1 MKKLVFGSLNID
13 RTYQVTGFV
22 RPKETISAL
31 DYACFC
37 GGKGFNQAVA
47 LARAGSELYFAGV
60 IGADGEML
68 RQGLLDEG
76 IHTQLRKASP
86 NANGHAVIQVNE
98 RGENC
103 IIVAA
108 GSNAEVSREYVD
120 EVLEH
125 FAKGDLILLQN
136 EIPHIG
142 YIIDRASEKGMEI
155 ALNPSPFNQA
165 VENCRLDRVRYLLI
179 NEVEGCELT
188 GKHEPEDI
196 LDAIE
201 ARFAGIAVVLT
212 LGEKGACFKAADGRR
227 FFCEAAPCVCV
238 DTTAAGDTF
247 TGYFLT
253 EYLEQGDAALALRRA
268 AVASA
273 IAVSRKGAYD
283 SIPRREEVLR
293 KLEAASAGPAAV

>member
-13 RTYQVTGFV
+13 RTYQVSYFV
-22 RPKETISAL
+22 RSGETISAL

-60 IGADGEML
+60 IGADGGML

-76 IHTQLRKASP
+76 IYTQLLKESP

-125 FAKGDLILLQN
+125 FSKGDLILLQN

-142 YIIDRASEKGMEI
+142 YIIERAAEKGMEI

-165 VENCRLDRVRYLLI
+165 VEICRLDQVRYLLI

-188 GKHEPEDI
+188 GKRKPEDI
-196 LDAIE
+196 MDAIE
-201 ARFAGIAVVLT
+201 ARFAGVAVVLT
-212 LGEKGACFKAADGRR
+212 LGEKGSCFKSADGQR
-227 FFCEAAPCVCV
+227 FFCAAAPCECV

-253 EYLEQGDAALALRRA
+253 EYLDHRDAALALGRA
-268 AVASA
+268 AAASA

-293 KLEAASAGPAAV
+293 KLETASASPAAD

>member
-13 RTYQVTGFV
+13 RTYQVAGFV

-31 DYACFC
+31 GYACFC

-60 IGADGEML
+60 IGADGGML
-68 RQGLLDEG
+68 RQSLLDEG
-76 IHTQLRKASP
+76 VHIELLKESP

-108 GSNAEVSREYVD
+108 GSNAEVSREYAD

-125 FAKGDLILLQN
+125 FEQGDLIVLQN
-136 EIPHIG
+136 EIPHVG
-142 YIIDRASEKGMEI
+142 YIIERAAEKGMRI

-165 VENCRLDRVRYLLI
+165 VKDCRLDLVSCLLI

-188 GKHEPEDI
+188 GVQEPEKI

-201 ARFAGIAVVLT
+201 AWFTGLAVVLT
-212 LGEKGACFKAADGRR
+212 LGEKGAWFRAADGRR
-227 FFCEAAPCVCV
+227 FFCEASPCVCV

-253 EYLEQGDAALALRRA
+253 EYLEHGDAALSLRRA
-268 AVASA
+268 AAASA
-273 IAVSRKGAYD
+273 IAVSRKGASD
-283 SIPRREEVLR
+283 SIPRREEVLE
-293 KLEAASAGPAAV
+293 KLDEASGGPAAV

>member
-1 MKKLVFGSLNID
+1 MRKLVFGSLNID

-76 IHTQLRKASP
+76 IHTQLLKASP

-142 YIIDRASEKGMEI
+142 YIIDRVGFEEYKKW
-155 ALNPSPFNQA
+155 ALKD
-165 VENCRLDRVRYLLI
+165 VELMPETIMKECVYWDGIHFDR
-179 NEVEGCELT
+179 
-188 GKHEPEDI
+188 
-196 LDAIE
+196 
-201 ARFAGIAVVLT
+201 
-212 LGEKGACFKAADGRR
+212 
-227 FFCEAAPCVCV
+227 
-238 DTTAAGDTF
+238 
-247 TGYFLT
+247 
-253 EYLEQGDAALALRRA
+253 
-268 AVASA
+268 
-273 IAVSRKGAYD
+273 
-283 SIPRREEVLR
+283 
-293 KLEAASAGPAAV
+293 